1 MSIGPLGGM
10 IPSISGAPGAQRAGS
25 QQERQAQEATASDTR
40 QLSQQK
46 AEAASGVG
54 ATEAEDQSPHER
66 DADGRR
72 LWEEPPEG
80 EAAPEEHPPAAEDA
94 EAEEASPGPEHDGQL
109 DLLA

>member
-10 IPSISGAPGAQRAGS
+10 IPSISGTAGAQRASGE
-25 QQERQAQEATASDTR
+25 QEKQAQEATASSTR
-40 QLSQQK
+40 QFSQQK

-72 LWEEPPEG
+72 LWEEPPEPG
-80 EAAPEEHPPAAEDA
+80 EKQ
-94 EAEEASPGPEHDGQL
+94 EEAPTGEEQTEQQPPSGPQHDGQL